1 MMKKSRTEWQRG
13 VAQRLPARGMRG
25 KTSFS
30 PLFHLHSTTHLDF
43 SINGTH
49 THTRRTMKGRRKTLS
64 FRDVCF
70 CSKVLLR
77 LHCLHFA
84 APSLPISDRP
94 HPSRRLSS
102 PALPELTNQ
111 SGKRLKRPKI
121 GLFTEPRIKFHDGPL
136 TQLPTT
142 LPRLSLLPTFRL
154 ESFLH
159 PT

>member
-1 MMKKSRTEWQRG
+1 MAERRRTKIAGSGDERENLFLSAFPPPLYYSSR
-13 VAQRLPARGMRG
+13 
-25 KTSFS
+25 
-30 PLFHLHSTTHLDF
+30 LF
-43 SINGTH
+43 NQWH